1 MFPYKSEAP
10 NNQRLTPK
18 FSRVARRHSLAARGK
33 ALQQRRLGVQEISRS
48 DFQASTGDAEK
59 V

>member
-10 NNQRLTPK
+10 NNQRLTSK
-18 FSRVARRHSLAARGK
+18 FSRAARRHSLAARSK
-33 ALQQRRLGVQEISRS
+33 ALQQRRLGAQEISRS
-48 DFQASTGDAEK
+48 DFRASTGGAEK